1 MGIPLPE
8 IIARATSAPAAVLK
22 EPQLGHLKVGNP
34 ADIAIFRIESGE
46 YVFKD
51 AANME
56 RKSDKLLVNT
66 ATFVDGARLEAAK
79 ETPMHP
85 WVVRDLT
92 MVAALNEK
100 GEDVHM
106 C

>member
-22 EPQLGHLKVGNP
+22 EPTLGHLKVGNP
-34 ADIAIFRIESGE
+34 ADIAVFRIEEGD
-46 YVFKD
+46 YTFKD
-51 AANME
+51 AANTE
-56 RKSDKLLVNT
+56 RKSTQLLVNT
-66 ATFVDGARLEAAK
+66 ATFVDGVRLQAAK

-85 WVVRDLT
+85 WVIRDLA
-92 MVAALNEK
+92 MVAALDEK